1 MGYVGSVRA
10 LVTYSLSESEDAQK
24 ETLESSFLGVLPF
37 LTPAQYEEATATYRV
52 FFINIQNEWIIYI
65 IAVLVLTVL
74 PYKIGDSLAEN
85 LNKIS
90 KKKRV

>member
-52 FFINIQNEWIIYI
+52 FFINI
-65 IAVLVLTVL
+65 
-74 PYKIGDSLAEN
+74 
-85 LNKIS
+85 
-90 KKKRV
+90 

>member
-1 MGYVGSVRA
+1 MMKFYRINLLYLSGTNQTYNVTIQSNQMGYVGSVRA

-52 FFINIQNEWIIYI
+52 FFINI
-65 IAVLVLTVL
+65 
-74 PYKIGDSLAEN
+74 
-85 LNKIS
+85 
-90 KKKRV
+90 